1 MTKPAP
7 NGYTVLL
14 AFVAAQVVY
23 VAMLTL
29 TLPTL
34 ENLAGGL
41 RPFDMRPVGYDIF
54 AARQLLEALGDGG
67 RAFYLKRQIPLD
79 LIYPALFA
87 IAYYLVWR
95 WLAPRAWPKWL
106 GLSKFAWL
114 AVFAGLADYAENAF
128 IVRMLFAYPNL
139 TESLVTTASTATLIK
154 SGFTTIT
161 MISLVVM
168 VLKIVASRVLARVRH

>member
-1 MTKPAP
+1 MPKPAP

-14 AFVAAQVVY
+14 AFGAAQVVY

-41 RPFDMRPVGYDIF
+41 APFDMRPGGYDVF
-54 AARQLLEALGDGG
+54 AARQLLDALGDEG

-87 IAYYLVWR
+87 ISYYLVWR
-95 WLAPRAWPKWL
+95 WLAPRAWPKWP

-128 IVRMLFAYPNL
+128 IVDMLLTYSDL
-139 TESLVTTASTATLIK
+139 TEGLVTTASMATLIK
-154 SGFTTIT
+154 SGLTTIT
-161 MISLVVM
+161 MIALAVM
-168 VLKIVASRVLARVRH
+168 VLKLAASRVLTRLRH